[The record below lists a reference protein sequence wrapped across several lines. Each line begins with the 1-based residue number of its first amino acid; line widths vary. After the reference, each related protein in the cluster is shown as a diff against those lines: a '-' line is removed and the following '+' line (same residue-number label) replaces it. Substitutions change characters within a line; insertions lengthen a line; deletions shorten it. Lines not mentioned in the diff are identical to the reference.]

1 MTLGHGIRAT
11 VVDAAFARY
20 LREASDYA
28 GGRLIA
34 AEQ

>member
-1 MTLGHGIRAT
+1 

-28 GGRLIA
+28 GGRRALSEA
-34 AEQ
+34 